1 MKRKFIIAGVM
12 AMLMLS
18 GCGGEN
24 SGDAGVT
31 EAADTSYS
39 ESSAEVRTQSE
50 ADVTEAENV
59 TEEVTEEDMT
69 EEEAVTD
76 DTSAE
81 SGDEAVTEEKLSD
94 GVFRGSGYT
103 LEIDGSK
110 WTDIA
115 EFMEGSVN
123 LNTAEG
129 FDGMFVRA
137 DKSGANMTFISL
149 NVQLPADIT
158 AEDYLKE
165 IEQQYS
171 EAESLELI
179 SCEDSTVGGNKCIK
193 ALTENTAAGAKLMAL
208 QYMFPRDSAA
218 VVMTFTAGE
227 DEWEELLPEFEE
239 VVNSIEFE

>member
-1 MKRKFIIAGVM
+1 MKRKFIIAGVT

-39 ESSAEVRTQSE
+39 ESSAEIRTESE
-50 ADVTEAENV
+50 TDV
-59 TEEVTEEDMT
+59 TEEVTEEEMT
-69 EEEAVTD
+69 GEAAVTD

-81 SGDEAVTEEKLSD
+81 SGEEAVTEEKLSD

-110 WTDIA
+110 WTDI
-115 EFMEGSVN
+115 EDILGENEG
-123 LNTAEG
+123 LAATGA

-137 DKSGANMTFISL
+137 DKSGANMTFFSL
-149 NVQLPADIT
+149 NAKLPADIT

-179 SCEDSTVGGNKCIK
+179 SCEDCTVEGNKCIK
-193 ALTENTAAGAKLMAL
+193 TLTENTSDSAKLKAI

>member
-39 ESSAEVRTQSE
+39 ESSAEVRTESETVSE
-50 ADVTEAENV
+50 ADVTG
-59 TEEVTEEDMT
+59 EVTSEDT
-69 EEEAVTD
+69 TGEEAVTD

-81 SGDEAVTEEKLSD
+81 SGEETVTEEKLSD

-103 LEIDGSK
+103 LEFDGSK

-115 EFMEGSVN
+115 EFMEGSVD

-137 DKSGANMTFISL
+137 DGSGANMTFITL
-149 NVQLPADIT
+149 NVTLPEDIT
-158 AEDYLKE
+158 AEDYSAMME
-165 IEQQYS
+165 GQYS
-171 EAESLELI
+171 EAEGLELI
-179 SCEDSTVGGNKCIK
+179 SCEDCTVGGNKCIK
-193 ALTENTAAGAKLMAL
+193 SLTENTAAGAKLKAV
-208 QYMFPRDSAA
+208 QYVFPRDSAA
-218 VVMTFTAGE
+218 VIMTFTAGE
-227 DEWEELLPEFEE
+227 DEWEELLPEFET

>member
-1 MKRKFIIAGVM
+1 MKRKFIIAGVT

-39 ESSAEVRTQSE
+39 ESSAEIRTESE
-50 ADVTEAENV
+50 TDV

-81 SGDEAVTEEKLSD
+81 SGDEDGVAVTEEKLSD
-94 GVFRGSGYT
+94 GLFHGSGYT
-103 LEIDGSK
+103 LEIDFDI
-110 WTDIA
+110 WTDIMGLMG
-115 EFMEGSVN
+115 ESVN

-137 DKSGANMTFISL
+137 DNSGANMTFITL
-149 NVQLPADIT
+149 NVTLPEDIT
-158 AEDYLKE
+158 AENYSE
-165 IEQQYS
+165 MMEGQYS
-171 EAESLELI
+171 EAEGMELI
-179 SCEDSTVGGNKCIK
+179 SCEDCTVGGKKCIK
-193 ALTENTAAGAKLMAL
+193 SLIENSAAGAKVKTV
-208 QYMFPRDSAA
+208 QYVFPRDSAA
-218 VVMTFTAGE
+218 VTMTFTAGE
-227 DEWEELLPEFEE
+227 EEWDELLPEFEG
-239 VVNSIEFE
+239 VVESLKFEK

>member
-24 SGDAGVT
+24 SGDAEVT
-31 EAADTSYS
+31 EAADTSYF
-39 ESSAEVRTQSE
+39 ESSAEIRTESE
-50 ADVTEAENV
+50 TDV

-69 EEEAVTD
+69 VEKAVTD
-76 DTSAE
+76 DTSVE

-103 LEIDGSK
+103 LEFDGSK

-115 EFMEGSVN
+115 EFMEDSVN

-171 EAESLELI
+171 ETESLELI
-179 SCEDSTVGGNKCIK
+179 SCEDCTVGENKCIK

>member
-39 ESSAEVRTQSE
+39 ESSAEIRTESE
-50 ADVTEAENV
+50 TDV
-59 TEEVTEEDMT
+59 TEEVTEEEMT
-69 EEEAVTD
+69 GEEAVTD

-81 SGDEAVTEEKLSD
+81 SGEETVTEEKLSD

-103 LEIDGSK
+103 LEFDGSK

-137 DKSGANMTFISL
+137 DGSGANMTFISL
-149 NVQLPADIT
+149 NAQLPADIT

-165 IEQQYS
+165 MERQYS
-171 EAESLELI
+171 EAEGLELI
-179 SCEDSTVGGNKCIK
+179 NCEDCTVGGNKCIK
-193 ALTENTAAGAKLMAL
+193 SLTENSAVGAKLKAV

-227 DEWEELLPEFEE
+227 DEWDELLPEFEA

>member
-39 ESSAEVRTQSE
+39 ESSAEIRTESE
-50 ADVTEAENV
+50 TDV
-59 TEEVTEEDMT
+59 TEEVTEEEMT
-69 EEEAVTD
+69 GEAAVTD

-81 SGDEAVTEEKLSD
+81 SGEETVTEEKLSD

-103 LEIDGSK
+103 LEFDGSK

-115 EFMEGSVN
+115 EFMEDSVN

-165 IEQQYS
+165 IDQQYS

-179 SCEDSTVGGNKCIK
+179 SCEDCTVGGNKCIK

-227 DEWEELLPEFEE
+227 DEWDELLPEFEA